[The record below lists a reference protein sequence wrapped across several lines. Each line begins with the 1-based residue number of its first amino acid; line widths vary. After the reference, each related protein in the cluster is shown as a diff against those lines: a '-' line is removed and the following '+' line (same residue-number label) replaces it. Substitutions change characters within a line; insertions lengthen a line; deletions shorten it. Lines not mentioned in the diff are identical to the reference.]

1 MTTPRKRLPQDSVV
15 SSLTEI
21 QSILRDDHPR
31 PASTTKG
38 TSSTAESGGAARPT
52 SNVDVALVGEVP
64 DASQVDA
71 ERRARWA
78 TVERPV
84 PGPAAS
90 ARPWRRLGVLGA
102 GAALLSLG
110 AFLLSRESTVAGV
123 PSAATPAAET
133 ASALT
138 PPSAP
143 PSPPSSAAA
152 PVSAGVPVVPASA
165 APKATQPPRKPARPP
180 ARKAPK
186 RKVDRQFDD
195 VLDGL

>member
-1 MTTPRKRLPQDSVV
+1 M
-15 SSLTEI
+15 SSLSEI

-31 PASTTKG
+31 PASTTKA
-38 TSSTAESGGAARPT
+38 TSSTAESGGAARST
-52 SNVDVALVGEVP
+52 SNVDAALVGEVP

-90 ARPWRRLGVLGA
+90 ARPWRRLGALGA

-110 AFLLSRESTVAGV
+110 AFLLSRESAVAGR

-133 ASALT
+133 ASAPT
-138 PPSAP
+138 PPTAPPSAP
-143 PSPPSSAAA
+143 ASVAA
-152 PVSAGVPVVPASA
+152 PMTAGVPAVPASA
-165 APKATQPPRKPARPP
+165 APAATPPRKPARAP